1 MTRTRKHRRGS
12 SEERF
17 VDIDVTAIGFEGVSI
32 GRIDGVVHFVKGAL
46 PGERVRAR
54 VVRSK
59 SSYVEAETVEILS
72 AAPSRRTPPCEH
84 FGVCGGC
91 KWQHL
96 AYDHQAAW
104 KQQHVADAFERLAKV
119 DVGTLHPTLQAPSEF
134 GYRNKMEFSFSASR
148 WLTAMEMEHAEDY
161 DRNFALGLHV
171 PGRFDKVRNIDH
183 CFLQAEAANTLLAAV
198 HQLREQ
204 FPVEAHHARLHT
216 GFLRHLVVRTSTT
229 TSSVMSAL
237 ITTTPESELERRF
250 VESWM
255 QLASQ
260 MPAGSTL
267 LHAVND
273 TRSPVA
279 VGDVVQMDGPGYLVE
294 ESHGVTY
301 QISPF
306 SFFQTNTQQLP
317 HLVERTLLAASIQPT
332 DVVWDLYCGTG
343 TLSLPAA
350 RQASHVWAAELV
362 ESSILDAR
370 ANAQR
375 NGITNAEFHVLDLHA
390 PAAIEALKAAPS
402 PDVIIIDPP
411 RAGMH
416 PMLVEHLRSVRA
428 PRISYVSCNPSTLA
442 RDCGLLDDL
451 YTVAEVTPVDM
462 FPQTY
467 HVEAVARLTAR
478 PE

>member
-1 MTRTRKHRRGS
+1 MTRTRKHR
-12 SEERF
+12 EERF
-17 VDIDVTAIGFEGVSI
+17 VEIDVTAIGFEGVSI
-32 GRIDGVVHFVKGAL
+32 GRVDGIVHFVKGAL
-46 PGERVRAR
+46 PGERVVAR
-54 VVRSK
+54 VTRSK
-59 SSYVEAETVEILS
+59 SSYVEAETVEILV
-72 AAPSRRTPPCEH
+72 AAPQRRMPPCEH

-96 AYDHQAAW
+96 EYADQASW
-104 KQQHVADAFERLAKV
+104 KRQHVADAFERLAKIPI
-119 DVGTLHPTLQAPSEF
+119 GMLHPTLEAPAEF

-148 WLTAMEMEHAEDY
+148 WLTTQEMEHAEDI
-161 DRNFALGLHV
+161 DRLFALGLHV
-171 PGRFDKVRNIDH
+171 PGRFDKVRNIEH
-183 CFLQAEAANTLLAAV
+183 CWLQADAANVLLAAV
-198 HQLREQ
+198 HRLRERV
-204 FPVEAHHARLHT
+204 PVEAHHPRQHT

-229 TSSVMSAL
+229 TKAVMSAL
-237 ITTTPESELERRF
+237 ITTTPQSDLEHAF
-250 VESWM
+250 VEGWM
-255 QLASQ
+255 QLAATL
-260 MPAGSTL
+260 PEGSTL

-279 VGDVVQMDGPGYLVE
+279 VGTVLQSTGPGYLVE
-294 ESHGVTY
+294 VSHGVEY

-317 HLVERTLLAASIQPT
+317 HLVERALTAASIQPT

-350 RQASHVWAAELV
+350 RQASQVWGAELV

-375 NGITNAEFHVLDLHA
+375 NGIANAEFHVLDLHA
-390 PAAIEALKAAPS
+390 PAAIAALQAAPQ

-416 PMLVEHLRSVRA
+416 PMLVEHLRQVRA
-428 PRISYVSCNPSTLA
+428 PRVSYVSCNPSTLA
-442 RDCGLLDDL
+442 RDCALLDDL
-451 YTVAEVTPVDM
+451 YTVDEVTPVDM

-467 HVEAVARLTAR
+467 HVEAVAQLTARLTAR